1 MAKSYTGRSSSG
13 AKVVSAARLGQKSG
27 AGNAFGGYAK
37 VKHSNGNFSMRP
49 TRKST
54 SLAEYHP
61 PTAGSDVG

>member
-54 SLAEYHP
+54 
-61 PTAGSDVG
+61 